1 MSKMIDIS
9 HVCKI
14 YDNRPV
20 VNDVSFS
27 IDKGSFISI
36 VGKSGSGKTTLM
48 NMIGSLILPDRGKIV
63 VEGKDIASLNK
74 KEIAY
79 YRNQTIGFVFQN
91 FHLEP
96 TYSVY
101 ENVTLPIEISGNR
114 KCMKKKADEVLEM
127 VGMTEH
133 LKKKV
138 TELSGGEQQ
147 RICIARAII
156 QKPKII
162 LADEP
167 CGNLDTYNS
176 EIVMKL
182 LRQLSEN
189 GCTVVLITHNPDAA
203 AMTDRKITL
212 SDGAVIEDERLKYD

>member
-1 MSKMIDIS
+1 MNNMIDIS
-9 HVCKI
+9 HVSKI
-14 YDNRPV
+14 YDKRHV
-20 VNDVSFS
+20 VNNVSFS

-48 NMIGSLILPDRGKIV
+48 NMIGSLILPDEGKIL
-63 VEGKDIASLNK
+63 VEGKDISAFSE
-74 KEIAY
+74 KEVAY
-79 YRNQTIGFVFQN
+79 YRNQTIGFVFQD

-101 ENVTLPIEISGNR
+101 ENTVLPMDISGNR
-114 KCMKKKADEVLEM
+114 RGMKKRATDVLEM
-127 VGMTEH
+127 VGMQDH
-133 LKKKV
+133 IHKKV

-147 RICIARAII
+147 RICVARAII
-156 QKPKII
+156 QEPKII

-176 EIVMKL
+176 DIIMDL
-182 LRQLSEN
+182 LKGLAEN

-203 AMTDRKITL
+203 SMTDRKITL
-212 SDGAVIEDERLKYD
+212 SDGSLIGDERLKL

>member
-1 MSKMIDIS
+1 MIDIS

-48 NMIGSLILPDRGKIV
+48 NMIGSLILPDKGKIM
-63 VEGKDIASLNK
+63 VEGKDIASLKK

-114 KCMKKKADEVLEM
+114 KGMKKKADEVLEM

-133 LKKKV
+133 IKKKV

-156 QKPKII
+156 QEPKII

-176 EIVMKL
+176 EIVMK
-182 LRQLSEN
+182 
-189 GCTVVLITHNPDAA
+189 
-203 AMTDRKITL
+203 
-212 SDGAVIEDERLKYD
+212 

>member
-1 MSKMIDIS
+1 MIDIS

-48 NMIGSLILPDRGKIV
+48 NMIGSLILPDKGKIM

-114 KCMKKKADEVLEM
+114 KGMKKKADEVLEM

-133 LKKKV
+133 IKKKV

-156 QKPKII
+156 QEPKII

>member
-1 MSKMIDIS
+1 MNNMIDIS
-9 HVCKI
+9 HVSKI
-14 YDNRPV
+14 YDKRHV
-20 VNDVSFS
+20 VNNVSFS

-48 NMIGSLILPDRGKIV
+48 NMIGSLILPDEGKIL
-63 VEGKDIASLNK
+63 VEGKDISAFSE
-74 KEIAY
+74 KEVAY
-79 YRNQTIGFVFQN
+79 YRNQTIGFVFQD

-101 ENVTLPIEISGNR
+101 ENTVLPMDISGNR
-114 KCMKKKADEVLEM
+114 RGMKKRATDVLEM
-127 VGMTEH
+127 VGMQDH
-133 LKKKV
+133 IHKKV

-147 RICIARAII
+147 RICVARAII
-156 QKPKII
+156 QEPKII

-176 EIVMKL
+176 DIIMDL
-182 LRQLSEN
+182 LKGLAEN

-203 AMTDRKITL
+203 SMTDRKITL
-212 SDGAVIEDERLKYD
+212 SDGALIGDERLKL

>member
-1 MSKMIDIS
+1 MNNMIDIS
-9 HVCKI
+9 HVSKI
-14 YDNRPV
+14 YDKRHV
-20 VNDVSFS
+20 VNNVSFS

-48 NMIGSLILPDRGKIV
+48 NMIGSLILPDEGKIL
-63 VEGKDIASLNK
+63 VEGKDISAFSE
-74 KEIAY
+74 KEVAY
-79 YRNQTIGFVFQN
+79 YRNQTIGFVFQD

-101 ENVTLPIEISGNR
+101 ENTVLPMDISGNR
-114 KCMKKKADEVLEM
+114 RGMKKRATDVLEM
-127 VGMTEH
+127 VGMQDH
-133 LKKKV
+133 IHKKV

-147 RICIARAII
+147 RICVARAII
-156 QKPKII
+156 QEPKII

-176 EIVMKL
+176 DIIMDL
-182 LRQLSEN
+182 LKGLAEN

-203 AMTDRKITL
+203 SMTDRIITL
-212 SDGAVIEDERLKYD
+212 SDGSLIGDERLKL

>member
-1 MSKMIDIS
+1 MNNMIDIS
-9 HVCKI
+9 HVSKI
-14 YDNRPV
+14 YDKRHV
-20 VNDVSFS
+20 VNNVSFS

-48 NMIGSLILPDRGKIV
+48 NMIGSLILPDEGKIL
-63 VEGKDIASLNK
+63 VEGKDISAFSE
-74 KEIAY
+74 KEVAY
-79 YRNQTIGFVFQN
+79 YRNQTIGFVFQD

-101 ENVTLPIEISGNR
+101 ENTVLPMNISGNR
-114 KCMKKKADEVLEM
+114 RGMKKRATDVLEM
-127 VGMTEH
+127 VGMQDH
-133 LKKKV
+133 IHKKV

-147 RICIARAII
+147 RICVARAII
-156 QKPKII
+156 QEPKII

-176 EIVMKL
+176 DIIMDL
-182 LRQLSEN
+182 LKGLAEN

-203 AMTDRKITL
+203 SMTDRIITL
-212 SDGAVIEDERLKYD
+212 SDGSLIGDERLKL